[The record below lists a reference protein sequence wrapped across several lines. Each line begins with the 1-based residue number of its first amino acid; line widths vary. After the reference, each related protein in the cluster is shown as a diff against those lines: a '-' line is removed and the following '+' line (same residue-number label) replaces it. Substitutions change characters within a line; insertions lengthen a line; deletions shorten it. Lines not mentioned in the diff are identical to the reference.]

1 MRELPGLTATRKIRA
16 WEEANDRPVTPII
29 ALTAAALK
37 GDREK
42 CLAAGCTAYLTKPIK
57 QDVLLHAIR
66 DHSLQSDAA
75 DPRDNAG
82 HDTIRINVRAQLA
95 DLVPEFLQNQRNDV
109 AAIREALNNG
119 DFETVEH
126 LGHGMRGAG
135 GSWGFDEVTVLGAGL
150 ERAAQSGDRDASYRL
165 ADELSRYLDRVEV
178 TSDP

>member
-1 MRELPGLTATRKIRA
+1 M
-16 WEEANDRPVTPII
+16 
-29 ALTAAALK
+29 
-37 GDREK
+37 
-42 CLAAGCTAYLTKPIK
+42 
-57 QDVLLHAIR
+57 LLQAIR

-75 DPRDNAG
+75 DARDNAG
-82 HDTIRINVRAQLA
+82 NDAIRINVR
-95 DLVPEFLQNQRNDV
+95 DPSRRPDPGFLQNQRNDV